1 MNNLSFTI
9 LKSYINIL
17 GYVAPELAAK
27 KAQSIFFT
35 PRKHAQKP
43 WEITAQNT
51 ARTAV
56 LDSGINC
63 LVWGQGEPIL
73 LVHGWEGRASQMS
86 VFLPFL
92 STKYMLIAINAPAH
106 GDSEETR
113 SNPNKF
119 IKAIFEAQKHFGP
132 LKAVI
137 GHSMGG
143 GSAVYAAIEGLKV
156 EKIISIAGPSNFQH
170 SVESFAALIG
180 LRGKVLGH
188 FMKQTEQEVQLNFS
202 EIDMAARVDRIDKPI
217 LIVHDENDLEVPFLQ
232 GCRYKDKLI
241 NGEFFATQN
250 LGHRKIMKSEIVL
263 QKVTDFI
270 G

>member
-1 MNNLSFTI
+1 M
-9 LKSYINIL
+9 
-17 GYVAPELAAK
+17 
-27 KAQSIFFT
+27 
-35 PRKHAQKP
+35 
-43 WEITAQNT
+43 
-51 ARTAV
+51 
-56 LDSGINC
+56 LDSGVRC
-63 LVWGQGEPIL
+63 LVWGEGEPIL
-73 LVHGWEGRASQMS
+73 LMDGWEGRASQMS

-92 STKYMLIAINAPAH
+92 SAKYKLIAINAPAH

-119 IKAIFEAQKHFGP
+119 IKAIFDAQKYFGP
-132 LKAVI
+132 LKAII

-143 GSAVYAAIEGLKV
+143 GAAVYAAIEGLEV

-188 FMKQTEQEVQLNFS
+188 FMKQTEREVQLTFS
-202 EIDMAARVDRIDKPI
+202 EINMASRIGNVDQFV

-232 GCRYKDKLI
+232 GCRYEDKLI
-241 NGEFFATQN
+241 NGEFFVTQN